1 MADPKTHEE
10 LIEILEELDLSAADY
25 VRENSIELYNEDKC
39 SQLDGC
45 FLWKNTPQGLKYWS
59 NLDKKV
65 KNYKQSN
72 KED

>member
-39 SQLDGC
+39 SQLGGC
-45 FLWKNTPQGLKYWS
+45 FLWRNTPQGLEYWN